1 MHIYIKKQDK
11 KTKKSTFK
19 NVSFVWS
26 VHVSFLL
33 GSCTLAWVYNI
44 FSSCQTH
51 CSHHIPHTAPAL
63 WNHCIFHPFFL
74 SIPCFSLCILCLSLY
89 WSVFSHTMGTDWCV
103 CIYVVLSF
111 NGVLQVG
118 DLLYTVIWTL
128 RSVTNRVFFNVGNIY
143 LSIFW
148 NIKLVFFFVIIN
160 SKTNDV
166 AFNELGLFCL
176 VFYCEERGLVLVP
189 EKYIE

>member
-33 GSCTLAWVYNI
+33 GSCALAWVYNI

-63 WNHCIFHPFFL
+63 WNNCIFHPFFL
-74 SIPCFSLCILCLSLY
+74 SIPCFSLCLYLMFVSLLVC
-89 WSVFSHTMGTDWCV
+89 VFSYDGHWLVCV
-103 CIYVVLSF
+103 YIRGFEFQWRIASR
-111 NGVLQVG
+111 
-118 DLLYTVIWTL
+118 
-128 RSVTNRVFFNVGNIY
+128 RSVVHCNLNVAIGYKSCFLMLGIY
-143 LSIFW
+143 IWVSFEI
-148 NIKLVFFFVIIN
+148 
-160 SKTNDV
+160 
-166 AFNELGLFCL
+166 
-176 VFYCEERGLVLVP
+176 
-189 EKYIE
+189 